1 MNDISDSPKDPPRLP
16 QWVDDLQAHGRYTFT
31 KEEAS
36 RAVQLEDPNLRVYLG
51 RLVRKGRLAMPRRG
65 FFVIVPLEYQSQG
78 APPPPW
84 FIDALMTDEGRGY
97 YVALLSAASIHGAG
111 HQQAQEFQVMVE
123 FQRKSATVG
132 RHRLAFFVRAAAEL
146 MPHMEVKTPT
156 GTMLVSTKGTTLLD
170 LVAYHRHIGGLGHAA
185 TLVAELAADLDPQ
198 DLAQAAKRNEPA
210 ILQRLGYLLELTGW
224 PDQANEVE
232 NILKARKHA
241 VVKLRADLPGSGASL
256 SKRWSLWIND
266 QIEADI

>member
-1 MNDISDSPKDPPRLP
+1 MSDSDKSHSTSPRLR
-16 QWVDDLQAHGRYTFT
+16 QWVDGLQAHGRYTFT

-51 RLVRKGRLAMPRRG
+51 RLVRQGRLAMPRRG

-84 FIDALMTDEGRGY
+84 FIDALMTEEGRGY
-97 YVALLSAASIHGAG
+97 YVALLSAAAIHGAG
-111 HQQAQEFQVMVE
+111 HQQPQEFQVMVE
-123 FQRKSATVG
+123 SQRKPAKAG

-170 LVAYHRHIGGLGHAA
+170 LVAYHRHIGGLSHAA
-185 TLVAELAADLDPQ
+185 TIVAELAADLDPQ
-198 DLAQAAKRNEPA
+198 DLLRAAKRNEPA
-210 ILQRLGYLLELTGW
+210 TLQRLGYLLELTGW
-224 PDQANEVE
+224 PDPAIAVE
-232 NILKARKHA
+232 NMLKTRKHT
-241 VVKLRADLPGSGASL
+241 VVKLRADLPGSGATL

>member
-1 MNDISDSPKDPPRLP
+1 
-16 QWVDDLQAHGRYTFT
+16 VDDLQAHGRYTFT

-36 RAVQLEDPNLRVYLG
+36 EAVQLVDPNLRIYLG

-84 FIDALMTDEGRGY
+84 FIDALMTDEGREY

-123 FQRKSATVG
+123 GPRKPAKAG

-146 MPHMEVKTPT
+146 MPRTEVKTPT
-156 GTMLVSTKGTTLLD
+156 GTMMVSTKGTTLLD
-170 LVAYHRHIGGLGHAA
+170 LVAYHRHVGGLGHAA
-185 TLVAELAADLDPQ
+185 TLVAELGADLDLK
-198 DLAQAAKRNEPA
+198 DLGLAAKRNEPA
-210 ILQRLGYLLELTGW
+210 TLQRLGYLLELTGW
-224 PDQANEVE
+224 ADAAAEIE
-232 NILKARKHA
+232 NILKIRKHS
-241 VVKLRADLPGSGASL
+241 VVKLRADLPRSGADL